1 MATNRFSYSD
11 DFTLKD
17 NKVGIN
23 SSTPSEKLDVDGSIG
38 ATNFEQSGITTFST
52 YESYLTSDQ
61 TIKGNRVVNTST
73 VNSSISSKIS
83 VGIGDTL
90 SVSQGTTIGQGNIQ
104 SLKVSNTFTPPIG
117 GTVDRPTAPK
127 PGAIFYNKDF
137 RTIEYWDGNFW
148 RQVDNITTSGRG
160 VCSGGWNPNNSAVN
174 ASMDVFSLT
183 SQGNAID
190 FGTLVQ
196 SQSQAASVS
205 NSIRGIVAGGGPGN
219 DTHMEY
225 YTIASGGDGLD
236 FANLNTGRRRAGGL
250 GSSTRGL
257 ICGGRAPGAISAVDY
272 TQIMTTGFA
281 EEFGNLTTGK
291 NGPST
296 VSSPTHGIITNG
308 YGQSSIDKVTI
319 ASKGNAI
326 LVGTDMFW
334 GGYATG
340 GASTGTR
347 GVWGG
352 GYTAAAVSPYSGM
365 STTSV
370 RGVDIASGGNS
381 TEFGN
386 LIYSQYN
393 TYNCGTGSNVR
404 GFWMGGAAE
413 PLAAALYAGPHIV
426 MMNLKSGGESE
437 HWGDLPIG
445 RSGCTAF
452 SDCHGGLGGY

>member
-1 MATNRFSYSD
+1 MAKVRIGFSTQ
-11 DFTLKD
+11 FEVE
-17 NKVGIN
+17 NEKVGIGTDSALETLHATGDIIAHN
-23 SSTPSEKLDVDGSIG
+23 IDVS
-38 ATNFEQSGITTFST
+38 AGITTVTTYSGFIDKKVKST
-52 YESYLTSDQ
+52 NPDVNLNFQSHALSDEIIIEEDVTVSSGTTFTSGPENLTVTDNFTLPGVSDDKPTVGTLRFNENLASLEFYTGVEWRAVNSYVDM
-61 TIKGNRVVNTST
+61 GNRS
-73 VNSSISSKIS
+73 
-83 VGIGDTL
+83 
-90 SVSQGTTIGQGNIQ
+90 
-104 SLKVSNTFTPPIG
+104 
-117 GTVDRPTAPK
+117 
-127 PGAIFYNKDF
+127 
-137 RTIEYWDGNFW
+137 
-148 RQVDNITTSGRG
+148 RG
-160 VCSGGWNPNNSAVN
+160 VCSGGWNPANSVVN
-174 ASMDVFSLT
+174 STMDVFSLT

-190 FGTLVQ
+190 FGTLAQ
-196 SQSQAASVS
+196 SQNQAGSVS

-225 YTIASGGDGLD
+225 YTITSGGTGID
-236 FANLNTGRRRAGGL
+236 FGNLNTGRRRPGGL

-257 ICGGRAPGAISAVDY
+257 ICGGRAPGAISAIDY
-272 TQIMTTGFA
+272 MEIMTLGA
-281 EEFGNLTTGK
+281 APEFGDLTTGK

-319 ASKGNAI
+319 ASKGNAVD
-326 LVGTDMFW
+326 VGDDLFY

-352 GYTAAAVSPYSGM
+352 GYTSAAVSPYSGM

-386 LIYSQYN
+386 LIYSQYA
-393 TYNCGTGSNVR
+393 TYICGTGSHTR

-413 PLAAALYAGPHIV
+413 PLAAALYSPPHIV
-426 MMNLKSGGESE
+426 MMNLKSGGEAE
-437 HWGDLPIG
+437 NWGDLPIG

-452 SDCHGGLGGY
+452 SDCHGGLGGI